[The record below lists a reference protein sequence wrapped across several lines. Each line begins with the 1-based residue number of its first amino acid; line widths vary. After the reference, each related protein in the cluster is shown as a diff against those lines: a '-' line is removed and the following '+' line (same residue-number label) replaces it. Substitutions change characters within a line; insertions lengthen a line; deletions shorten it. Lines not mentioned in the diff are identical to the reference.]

1 MMMTATF
8 ATPLRMLYQIPGDG
22 AEQGHTLAPG
32 LSSVSYLGDG
42 ALAQHSPMSLA
53 LAATGRLSS
62 VTNFL
67 ASSRISMMLFSKA
80 KSGASGKEATN
91 SVTNPN
97 WMTAR
102 ATTQTEAHH
111 PSDPSSF
118 AGSTHPTTAIWF
130 WSVRGR
136 LPPGPALSLWLMRSA
151 FTNEGQIP
159 LKGPC

>member
-1 MMMTATF
+1 MMTATF

-22 AEQGHTLAPG
+22 AEHSNILAPG
-32 LSSVSYLGDG
+32 VFGYLDDG

-62 VTNFL
+62 LTNFL

-80 KSGASGKEATN
+80 KSGASGKDATN

-102 ATTQTEAHH
+102 ATTQTDTYHR
-111 PSDPSSF
+111 S
-118 AGSTHPTTAIWF
+118 
-130 WSVRGR
+130 
-136 LPPGPALSLWLMRSA
+136 LGPFQLRWVDTSHSCHLVLVVPWVV
-151 FTNEGQIP
+151 
-159 LKGPC
+159 